1 MAYFSPV
8 IPGLDV
14 TYKYDCI
21 RPIHN
26 NKIIEPCPG
35 TLWDFLVQHKEFRL
49 FKYLVEIAQLENI
62 FNDVQLNITVFIPED
77 KNLLKFYPENMI
89 LNMEK
94 YQALKIVN
102 YNSLPTK
109 INIKEIS
116 SSKSMKLNT
125 KIRGHLIYT
134 NAENGI
140 ISLIGEFNNSVK
152 ILKGDIIVNNALIH
166 ITNTILLPEMLM

>member
-8 IPGLDV
+8 TSGLDL

-26 NKIIEPCPG
+26 NKIIEPRPG
-35 TLWDFLVQHKEFRL
+35 TLWDFLVQNKKEFRL

-94 YQALKIVN
+94 YQALKIIN
-102 YNSLPTK
+102 YNSLPRK
-109 INIKEIS
+109 IDIKEIS

-140 ISLIGEFNNSVK
+140 INLIGEFNNSVK

-166 ITNTILLPEMLM
+166 ITDKILLPEM

>member
-8 IPGLDV
+8 TSGLDL
-14 TYKYDCI
+14 TYKYDRI

-26 NKIIEPCPG
+26 NEIIEPCPG
-35 TLWDFLVQHKEFRL
+35 TLWDFLVQNKKEFRL

-62 FNDVQLNITVFIPED
+62 FNDVQLNITIFIPED

-140 ISLIGEFNNSVK
+140 INLIGEFNNYVK

-166 ITNTILLPEMLM
+166 ITDKILLPEM